1 MGEVR
6 TPRVGIL
13 GPGLMG
19 APMARNIRAAGFDVT
34 VWARRP
40 EAAAAV
46 AGDGIGVAGTPAE
59 LAASSDVIVSM
70 LPDLP
75 QLEPLLDGE
84 DGLLAGVGDSAVLVV
99 SSTVSAAGVRAFA
112 ERVASAS
119 RGRVSVIDAPVSG
132 GEAKAIDGTLSIM
145 VGGADDDVARA
156 LPALRVCGTPTHLGP
171 LGAGSVV
178 KACNQL
184 IVAAEVAAL
193 SEASLL
199 ARDAGI
205 DPATLFEVLSR
216 GLASSAVLDQK
227 RDKLATAD
235 YTVSGPAKFMA
246 KDLRF
251 AIEAAGAGDTP
262 VPLSTFLRGQ
272 YEGLNAAGLGDLDIA
287 VMQRYLDESAR

>member
-1 MGEVR
+1 M
-6 TPRVGIL
+6 L

-19 APMARNIRAAGFDVT
+19 APMARNIRRAGHDVA
-34 VWARRP
+34 VWARRA
-40 EAAAAV
+40 EATAALTDDGISAAA
-46 AGDGIGVAGTPAE
+46 TPAA
-59 LAASSDVIVSM
+59 LAAASEVIISM

-75 QLEPLLDGE
+75 QLEPLVDGE
-84 DGLLAGVGDSAVLVV
+84 DGLIAGASEGVVLVV
-99 SSTVSAAGVRAFA
+99 SSTVSAAGVRVFGDKVA
-112 ERVASAS
+112 EASD
-119 RGRVSVIDAPVSG
+119 GRIAVVDAPVSG
-132 GEAKAIDGTLSIM
+132 GEIKAIDGTLSLM
-145 VGGADDDVARA
+145 VGGAEAAVSRA
-156 LPALRVCGTPTHLGP
+156 WPVLSACGTPTLLGA

-205 DPATLFEVLSR
+205 DLTALFDVLAR

-227 RDKLATAD
+227 REKLAASD

-251 AIEAAGAGDTP
+251 ALEAAEAAGAAA
-262 VPLSTFLRGQ
+262 PLSAFLRGQ
-272 YEGLNAAGLGDLDIA
+272 YEGLNAAGLGELDIV
-287 VMQRYLDESAR
+287 VMQRYLDQAAS